1 MVTGDVACVSR
12 LYKQS
17 VSKIKVSRK
26 IANLGRTREDREK
39 TRARRNKAWA
49 VRMSI
54 RKPSFLTYTT
64 YSELTSYDKQQKL
77 EQWSN
82 SLMDNVLSSV
92 DKTIQDALF
101 INDVSHP
108 VSGRLTVFAQRLPE
122 DGVLDDLTQAY
133 TNDVEMF
140 STVQQLTK
148 FPSPAPG
155 TNKNPPV
162 PLMSSDVALARC
174 VCGDVC
180 TSLYAREG
188 EGSCGRTY
196 FVVGDCCAWRDIVHS
211 DTKRSGK
218 IDKRVWKKMYKI
230 VKNMVTAM

>member
-1 MVTGDVACVSR
+1 MVTGDVGCVSR

-17 VSKIKVSRK
+17 VSQNKASRK
-26 IANLGRTREDREK
+26 IANLGTTRENREK

-54 RKPSFLTYTT
+54 RKPLFLTYTT
-64 YSELTSYDKQQKL
+64 YSKLTNSNKQQEL

-92 DKTIQDALF
+92 DKTMQDTLF
-101 INDVSHP
+101 FNDVSHP
-108 VSGRLTVFAQRLPE
+108 VAGRLTVFAQRLPE
-122 DGVLDDLTQAY
+122 DSGLDDLPQPY
-133 TNDVEMF
+133 TSKAELF

-148 FPSPAPG
+148 FPSTAPG

-162 PLMSSDVALARC
+162 PLMSSDVALAKC

-180 TSLYAREG
+180 SSLYAREG
-188 EGSCGRTY
+188 EGSCGRAY
-196 FVVGDCCAWRDIVHS
+196 FVVGECCAWRDIVHS
-211 DTKRSGK
+211 DTKRGGK
-218 IDKRVWKKMYKI
+218 IDKRVWKKIYKI